1 MTTLPSVRELLAD
14 VFRNIRLIAIV
25 LVVPP
30 VIAVALSLVL
40 KPVYQADAKLLIKP
54 GREYMPNGNL
64 GQNEQGAP
72 ESSMQEIVKSE
83 IEILNSNDLAQ
94 DVLTKVPGVFPGLP
108 VPTATST
115 PGQDKAITLFG
126 KQLDVTP
133 IELSNVVSVSF
144 KNQDPEIATKVLQ
157 TLLADFQSRHVT
169 LYSAGLTT
177 PIQQQIAEKQK
188 QIQDLDSQRIAYQNA
203 NGAFS
208 IPEQR
213 ASLIQQRAQVAAL
226 LQDSEIK
233 REALQEQITF
243 LKKSRADTPK
253 SAPIDTEVD
262 PTSSSAAIAQL
273 MALQQKEQE
282 LLQHYQPTAPA
293 VQQIRAQIAD
303 AQKFVQST
311 QARSSK
317 VRTGANPLLASID
330 QQLLT
335 TQSALAPIASQVD
348 GYKGQISGLDDQLRK
363 LQDNEL
369 QVNNLQRQIDSMTA
383 ELQTLRANLEQARMA
398 DDMDQAKVSSVS
410 VIDAPRLESKPVF
423 PKKTVF
429 ALGGLGLGI
438 ALSMMI
444 ILVSLTFGNTL
455 ITTEGAER
463 ILNAPVVAALPQ
475 LKGLAAE

>member
-1 MTTLPSVRELLAD
+1 MTTLPSIRELLAD
-14 VFRNIRLIAIV
+14 VFRNIRLIVIA
-25 LVVPP
+25 LVIPP
-30 VIAVALSLVL
+30 LIAVAVSMLL

-54 GREYMPNGNL
+54 GREYMPNSNL
-64 GQNEQGAP
+64 GQSDQGAP
-72 ESSMQEIVKSE
+72 ASSMQEIVKSE
-83 IEILNSNDLAQ
+83 IEILNSSDLAQ
-94 DVLTKVPGVFPGLP
+94 DVLSKLTISGVFPGLSSKDADP
-108 VPTATST
+108 AA
-115 PGQDKAITLFG
+115 QDKAVALFG
-126 KQLDVTP
+126 KQLDATP

-144 KNQDPEIATKVLQ
+144 KSADSHIATKVLQ
-157 TLLADFQSRHVT
+157 TLLADFQARHVT
-169 LYSAGLTT
+169 LYSAGLTG
-177 PIQQQIAEKQK
+177 PIQEQIAEKQK

-213 ASLIQQRAQVAAL
+213 ASLIQQRAQIASL
-226 LQDSEIK
+226 LQDAEIK
-233 REALQEQITF
+233 SEALQQQITF
-243 LKKSRADTPK
+243 LTKSRANTPK
-253 SAPIDTEVD
+253 SAPIDTEID
-262 PTSSSAAIAQL
+262 PTSSNTAVAQL
-273 MALQQKEQE
+273 MTLKQKEQE

-293 VQQIRAQIAD
+293 VLQIQSQIAD
-303 AQKFVQST
+303 TEQLVQST
-311 QARSSK
+311 QSSK

-335 TQSALAPIASQVD
+335 TQSELAPISSQVN
-348 GYKGQISGLDDQLRK
+348 GYKGQAASLDDQLRK

-383 ELQTLRANLEQARMA
+383 ELQNLRANLEQARMA
-398 DDMDQAKVSSVS
+398 DDMDEAKVSSIS

-429 ALGGLGLGI
+429 ALGGLGLGF

-444 ILVSLTFGNTL
+444 ILVSLTFGNTI

-463 ILNAPVVAALPQ
+463 ILNAPVVAALPK

>member
-1 MTTLPSVRELLAD
+1 
-14 VFRNIRLIAIV
+14 
-25 LVVPP
+25 
-30 VIAVALSLVL
+30 
-40 KPVYQADAKLLIKP
+40 
-54 GREYMPNGNL
+54 
-64 GQNEQGAP
+64 
-72 ESSMQEIVKSE
+72 
-83 IEILNSNDLAQ
+83 
-94 DVLTKVPGVFPGLP
+94 
-108 VPTATST
+108 
-115 PGQDKAITLFG
+115 
-126 KQLDVTP
+126 
-133 IELSNVVSVSF
+133 
-144 KNQDPEIATKVLQ
+144 
-157 TLLADFQSRHVT
+157 
-169 LYSAGLTT
+169 
-177 PIQQQIAEKQK
+177 
-188 QIQDLDSQRIAYQNA
+188 
-203 NGAFS
+203 
-208 IPEQR
+208 
-213 ASLIQQRAQVAAL
+213 
-226 LQDSEIK
+226 
-233 REALQEQITF
+233 
-243 LKKSRADTPK
+243 
-253 SAPIDTEVD
+253 
-262 PTSSSAAIAQL
+262 